1 MAEEE
6 ADLLHAPG
14 EVRTPRHGRR
24 RRRRRF
30 FFFFFPSPLLCCW
43 PVGGDSRGRDATD
56 GERRGGQGLGEGLVG
71 LDPRRPIA
79 KRRLGLVSLVWDD
92 CGVIRV
98 WSVSKQS
105 IFLSPS

>member
-1 MAEEE
+1 MA
-6 ADLLHAPG
+6 AAAAASSSSSSL
-14 EVRTPRHGRR
+14 R
-24 RRRRRF
+24 
-30 FFFFFPSPLLCCW
+30 LCFAVGLW
-43 PVGGDSRGRDATD
+43 GGDSRGCDATD